1 MRRKQS
7 VTRALLVD
15 PKYGSTLVT
24 KLTNT
29 LMWEGKK
36 AVARAIVYRALD
48 QVAQSTKREAR
59 AVLEAAIENASPLVE
74 VRSKRIGGATYQVPR
89 EVRGERRL
97 ALALRWLIGSARS
110 QKGRSM
116 AEKLAQEI
124 ELAAKN
130 EGTAVK
136 KKNDV
141 HRMAEANRAFAHF
154 GW

>member
-1 MRRKQS
+1 MRRKKSIRRELPLDS
-7 VTRALLVD
+7 V
-15 PKYGSTLVT
+15 YGSTLVT

-29 LMWEGKK
+29 VMREGKK
-36 AVARAIVYRALD
+36 SIARQIVYGALER
-48 QVAQSTKREAR
+48 VAAKTKREALP
-59 AVLEAAIENASPLVE
+59 VLEQAVANTSPLVE

-97 ALALRWLIGSARS
+97 ALAFRWIIGAARTR
-110 QKGRSM
+110 KGGTM
-116 AEKLAQEI
+116 ADKLADEL

-130 EGTAVK
+130 EGTAIK
-136 KKNDV
+136 KRQDM

>member
-1 MRRKQS
+1 MRRAKS
-7 VTRALLVD
+7 VRREIPPD

-24 KLTNT
+24 KLMNT

-48 QVAQSTKREAR
+48 QVAQSTKREASS
-59 AVLEAAIENASPLVE
+59 VLEAAINNASPLVE

-97 ALALRWLIGSARS
+97 ALALRWLIGAARS

-116 AEKLAQEI
+116 VEKLAGEI
-124 ELAAKN
+124 EFAAKN
-130 EGTAVK
+130 EGAAVK
-136 KKNDV
+136 KKNDT

>member
-1 MRRKQS
+1 MRRKKSIRRELPLDS
-7 VTRALLVD
+7 V
-15 PKYGSTLVT
+15 YGSTLVT

-29 LMWEGKK
+29 VMRKGKK
-36 AVARAIVYRALD
+36 SIARQIVYGALER
-48 QVAQSTKREAR
+48 VAAKTKREALP
-59 AVLEAAIENASPLVE
+59 VLEQAVANTSPLVE

-97 ALALRWLIGSARS
+97 ALAFRWIIGAARTR
-110 QKGRSM
+110 KGGTM
-116 AEKLAQEI
+116 ADKLADEL

-130 EGTAVK
+130 EGTAIK
-136 KKNDV
+136 KRQDM

>member
-1 MRRKQS
+1 MRRTKS
-7 VTRALLVD
+7 VKREILLD
-15 PKYGSTLVT
+15 PKYGSTLIT
-24 KLTNT
+24 KLINT
-29 LMWEGKK
+29 LMWGGKK
-36 AVARAIVYRALD
+36 AVARAIVYRALER
-48 QVAQSTKREAR
+48 VAQSTKREPR
-59 AVLEAAIENASPLVE
+59 AALEAAIENASPLVE

-97 ALALRWLIGSARS
+97 ALALRWLIGAARS

-116 AEKLAQEI
+116 VEKLAQEI

-130 EGTAVK
+130 EGAAVK
-136 KKNDV
+136 KKNDT

>member
-7 VTRALLVD
+7 TKRELPLDSV
-15 PKYGSTLVT
+15 YGSTLVT

-29 LMWEGKK
+29 VMREGKK
-36 AVARAIVYRALD
+36 SIARQIVYGALER
-48 QVAQSTKREAR
+48 VAAKTKREALP
-59 AVLEAAIENASPLVE
+59 VLEQAVANASPLVE

-97 ALALRWLIGSARS
+97 ALAFRWIIGAARTR
-110 QKGRSM
+110 KGGTM
-116 AEKLAQEI
+116 VDKLADEL

-130 EGTAVK
+130 EGTAIK
-136 KKNDV
+136 KRQDM

>member
-7 VTRALLVD
+7 TKRELPLD

-24 KLTNT
+24 KFINT

-36 AVARAIVYRALD
+36 SIARQIVYGALD
-48 QVAQSTKREAR
+48 RAGAKTKREALT
-59 AVLEAAIENASPLVE
+59 VLEQAVANASPLVE

-97 ALALRWLIGSARS
+97 ALAFRWLIGAARNR
-110 QKGRSM
+110 KGGTM
-116 AEKLAQEI
+116 ADKLADEL

-130 EGTAVK
+130 EGTAIK
-136 KKNDV
+136 KRQDM